1 MPIPDIDV
9 WQGDIGELEVDAI
22 IVPANESL
30 FMTSP
35 TASALKRRAGEAV
48 ERDAVA
54 QGPVAPGSV
63 VVTGAGDL
71 AASYLIH
78 AVAVGHDLRPDGQQ
92 LQRALDAALVRG
104 AELGA
109 RRIAMAPPGVERG
122 VFSAAEAG
130 SLILEVLGRHSD
142 LQIVIVV
149 GSMADA
155 AAMQAAID
163 ALRAGAR

>member
-1 MPIPDIDV
+1 
-9 WQGDIGELEVDAI
+9 
-22 IVPANESL
+22 
-30 FMTSP
+30 
-35 TASALKRRAGEAV
+35 
-48 ERDAVA
+48 
-54 QGPVAPGSV
+54 
-63 VVTGAGDL
+63 
-71 AASYLIH
+71 
-78 AVAVGHDLRPDGQQ
+78 
-92 LQRALDAALVRG
+92 
-104 AELGA
+104 
-109 RRIAMAPPGVERG
+109 MAPPGVERG